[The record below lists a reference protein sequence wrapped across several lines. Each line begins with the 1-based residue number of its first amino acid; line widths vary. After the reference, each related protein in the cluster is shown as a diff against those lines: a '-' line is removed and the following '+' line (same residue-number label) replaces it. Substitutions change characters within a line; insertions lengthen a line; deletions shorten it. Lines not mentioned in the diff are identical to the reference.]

1 VEFLFQPLESL
12 AVFGDRSD
20 VCLEDDLLS
29 GCGTDDFKELSEV
42 GRLPGGPAVIAAIL
56 AQQEGLQA
64 VLGGLEISKTSGT

>member
-1 VEFLFQPLESL
+1 
-12 AVFGDRSD
+12 
-20 VCLEDDLLS
+20 LEDDLLS
-29 GCGTDDFKELSEV
+29 GWGTDDFREPSEV